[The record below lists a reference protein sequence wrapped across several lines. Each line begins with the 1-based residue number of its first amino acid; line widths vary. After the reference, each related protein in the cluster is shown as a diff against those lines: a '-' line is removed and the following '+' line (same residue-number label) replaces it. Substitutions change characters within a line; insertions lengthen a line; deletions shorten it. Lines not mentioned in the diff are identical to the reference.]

1 MSDQKKSHFGAGL
14 LAGAMLGVATGLFLQ
29 SKKGKQM
36 TKEMQKKANKLQAK
50 LLKEL
55 KETESLTKE
64 KYEELID
71 KMMDYYV
78 QTKEVA
84 KTEIPAIR
92 SYLVKSWTH
101 IQKQIDCIKK

>member
-1 MSDQKKSHFGAGL
+1 MTDQKKSHFGAGL
-14 LAGAMLGVATGLFLQ
+14 LAGAMLGVAAGLFLQ

-36 TKEMQKKANKLQAK
+36 TKEMRQKANKLQIK
-50 LLKEL
+50 LMKEL
-55 KETESLTKE
+55 KEAKHLTKE
-64 KYEELID
+64 KYEELVD

-92 SYLVKSWTH
+92 SYLVKSWSQ
-101 IQKQIDCIKK
+101 IQKQIESIKK